1 MGWWVDG
8 MGGLDALITLIP
20 AVVFNIALRT
30 ASMTFC
36 SIWRR
41 SAMSCLSCLSCFNV
55 GQTSQRVRVN
65 TRRPRWC
72 WLALFITLSY
82 PILLLIILPPSS
94 FLLSFLPLA
103 HPSIHSPTHPPCNNN

>member
-20 AVVFNIALRT
+20 TVVFNLALLT
-30 ASMTFC
+30 TSMTFC

-41 SAMSCLSCLSCFNV
+41 NVMSCLSCFNV

-65 TRRPRWC
+65 TRRPRWG
-72 WLALFITLSY
+72 WLALFINY
-82 PILLLIILPPSS
+82 PILSS
-94 FLLSFLPLA
+94 
-103 HPSIHSPTHPPCNNN
+103 C